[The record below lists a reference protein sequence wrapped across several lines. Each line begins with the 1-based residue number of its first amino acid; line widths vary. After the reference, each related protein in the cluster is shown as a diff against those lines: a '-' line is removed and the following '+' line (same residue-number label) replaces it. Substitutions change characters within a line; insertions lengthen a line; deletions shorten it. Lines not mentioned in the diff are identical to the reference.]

1 MRRHRLPDHLD
12 PPPAPRAPG
21 LPGVPGARTSRQLP
35 DRGAGQVVAVPPG
48 QFPDLLRRGPHPG
61 QFRFGRDPAPSVPL
75 VPALQF
81 PARSPRRL
89 PLFPRPGS
97 LPGSPGSLPGS
108 PGSRL
113 PVPRGRGTGAV
124 LGALPVP
131 LLRPLRFPQYR
142 IPHLAAPEDPL
153 DHPGG
158 RGALR
163 GAPRPLFLVPL
174 PLFAGGQPE
183 HPLSRPPPE
192 PLRRPPMLT
201 PTLHRH
207 RRHVHHGS
215 RHRGSQPYREP
226 PEDYPHPDHHH
237 PFGSQRSVLGSPY
250 SPGLVPS
257 GPTRTSS
264 GHATHLPTI
273 TVPPSGA
280 HADVHR
286 HSITCRCRPIATSA

>member
-1 MRRHRLPDHLD
+1 
-12 PPPAPRAPG
+12 
-21 LPGVPGARTSRQLP
+21 
-35 DRGAGQVVAVPPG
+35 
-48 QFPDLLRRGPHPG
+48 
-61 QFRFGRDPAPSVPL
+61 
-75 VPALQF
+75 
-81 PARSPRRL
+81 
-89 PLFPRPGS
+89 
-97 LPGSPGSLPGS
+97 
-108 PGSRL
+108 
-113 PVPRGRGTGAV
+113 PRGRGTGAV

-174 PLFAGGQPE
+174 PLFSCGQPE

-286 HSITCRCRPIATSA
+286 HSITCRCRPIAPSACPWPAGTWRISSGGCARHSCTWRTRHRLRPALYRAQSSAVPAAPNGRWRRTATSRGRAGFLYA